1 MIQVDSELTL
11 IALEQ
16 MDFFSF
22 LTRILTI
29 FTAFTEWFVVP
40 NTSV

>member
-22 LTRILTI
+22 LTRILII

>member
-1 MIQVDSELTL
+1 MEGVNL
-11 IALEQ
+11 ITLEQ

-22 LTRILTI
+22 LTRIVTI
-29 FTAFTEWFVVP
+29 FTAFTEWFAVP